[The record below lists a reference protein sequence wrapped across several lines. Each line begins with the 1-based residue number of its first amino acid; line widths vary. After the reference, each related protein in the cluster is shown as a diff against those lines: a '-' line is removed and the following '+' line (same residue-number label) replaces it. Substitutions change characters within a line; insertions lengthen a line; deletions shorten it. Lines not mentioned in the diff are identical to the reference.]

1 MMKTGIFGGTFN
13 PPHKGHTRLAE
24 KAAEFLGLDRMLII
38 PSCIPPHKIPGK
50 LAGGD
55 DRMEMC
61 RLAFEGDFY
70 EISSMELDR
79 GDKSYTVETLRELKK
94 LYPDDEFYFIIG
106 SDMLSTFNQWYCWEE
121 ILTLAH
127 ICAASREKSFVPDL
141 SAYTQEQKE
150 RFVILDIEPFEVSST
165 QLRRIIAGEGE
176 TDLLDEKVRRYIE
189 ENDLYDDGLSEY
201 RKILYPKLDGFRI
214 NHSECV
220 SECAATLAERYGADV
235 EIFVIKNL
243 VDVKESVDAFA
254 SKIKNSQI
262 IFVPGGFSGGD
273 EPDGSGKFITA
284 FFRNKAIKENVSDLL
299 DVRKGLVGGI
309 CNGFQALIKLGLV
322 PYGKITDEMSED
334 MPTLTFNTIARHQ
347 SMLVKTRIASN
358 KSPWLMQTEVGDVY
372 TVPIS
377 HGEGRFIIK
386 PDLLEKLIANGQIAT
401 QYVDGSGKPTYDI
414 KFNPNNSYY
423 AIEGITSPDGR
434 VFGKMGH
441 SERTGNGLYKN
452 VYGEYDIKMFDSA
465 VKYFK

>member
-235 EIFVIKNL
+235 EKARLAGLLHDVMKN
-243 VDVKESVDAFA
+243 A
-254 SKIKNSQI
+254 SAHEHFTVLEKS
-262 IFVPGGFSGGD
+262 GEGFSGLELKNHKVWHQITGAAFLKAEGITED
-273 EPDGSGKFITA
+273 EEILGA
-284 FFRNKAIKENVSDLL
+284 
-299 DVRKGLVGGI
+299 VRWHTTGR
-309 CNGFQALIKLGLV
+309 A
-322 PYGKITDEMSED
+322 D
-334 MPTLTFNTIARHQ
+334 MT
-347 SMLVKTRIASN
+347 
-358 KSPWLMQTEVGDVY
+358 
-372 TVPIS
+372 
-377 HGEGRFIIK
+377 
-386 PDLLEKLIANGQIAT
+386 LLEKVVYIADFISADRSYPDVGEVRKLAQKSLEEAILYTARYTIKKLVSTDLPVHPAT
-401 QYVDGSGKPTYDI
+401 VDCYNDMILHLKG
-414 KFNPNNSYY
+414 
-423 AIEGITSPDGR
+423 
-434 VFGKMGH
+434 
-441 SERTGNGLYKN
+441 
-452 VYGEYDIKMFDSA
+452 
-465 VKYFK
+465 

>member
-50 LAGGD
+50 LASGN

-106 SDMLSTFNQWYCWEE
+106 SDMLATFTQWYCWEE

-127 ICAASREKSFVPDL
+127 ICAASREKGFEPDL
-141 SAYTQEQKE
+141 SVYTPEQRE
-150 RFVILDIEPFEVSST
+150 RFVLLDVEPFEVSST
-165 QLRRIIAGEGE
+165 QLRRIVAGEGE

-201 RKILYPKLDGFRI
+201 RKILYPKLDGYRI

-220 SECAATLAERYGADV
+220 SECAAALAERYGADTEKARLAGLLHDV
-235 EIFVIKNL
+235 MKNASADEHSAVL
-243 VDVKESVDAFA
+243 EKSGEYFSKLELTNPKVWHQITGAAFLK
-254 SKIKNSQI
+254 SE
-262 IFVPGGFSGGD
+262 G
-273 EPDGSGKFITA
+273 
-284 FFRNKAIKENVSDLL
+284 
-299 DVRKGLVGGI
+299 
-309 CNGFQALIKLGLV
+309 
-322 PYGKITDEMSED
+322 ITDDEEILGAVRWHTTGRAD
-334 MPTLTFNTIARHQ
+334 MT
-347 SMLVKTRIASN
+347 
-358 KSPWLMQTEVGDVY
+358 
-372 TVPIS
+372 
-377 HGEGRFIIK
+377 
-386 PDLLEKLIANGQIAT
+386 LLEKVVYIADFISADRSYPDVGVVRKLAQTSLEEAILYTARYTVKKLVSADLPVHPAT
-401 QYVDGSGKPTYDI
+401 VDCYNDMILHLKG
-414 KFNPNNSYY
+414 
-423 AIEGITSPDGR
+423 
-434 VFGKMGH
+434 
-441 SERTGNGLYKN
+441 
-452 VYGEYDIKMFDSA
+452 
-465 VKYFK
+465 

>member
-50 LAGGD
+50 LASGN

-127 ICAASREKSFVPDL
+127 ICAASREKGFVPDL

-176 TDLLDEKVRRYIE
+176 TDLLDEKVCRYIE
-189 ENDLYDDGLSEY
+189 DNDLYDDGLSEY
-201 RKILYPKLDGFRI
+201 RKILYPKLDGYRI

-220 SECAATLAERYGADV
+220 SECAATLAQRYGADTEKARLAGLLHDV
-235 EIFVIKNL
+235 MKNASADEHFAVL
-243 VDVKESVDAFA
+243 EKSGECFSKLELTNPKVWHQITGAAFLK
-254 SKIKNSQI
+254 SE
-262 IFVPGGFSGGD
+262 G
-273 EPDGSGKFITA
+273 
-284 FFRNKAIKENVSDLL
+284 
-299 DVRKGLVGGI
+299 
-309 CNGFQALIKLGLV
+309 
-322 PYGKITDEMSED
+322 ITDDEEILGAVRWHTTGRAD
-334 MPTLTFNTIARHQ
+334 MT
-347 SMLVKTRIASN
+347 
-358 KSPWLMQTEVGDVY
+358 
-372 TVPIS
+372 
-377 HGEGRFIIK
+377 
-386 PDLLEKLIANGQIAT
+386 LLEKVVYIADFISVDRSYPDVGVVRKLAQTSLEEAILYTARYTIKKLVSADLPVHPAT
-401 QYVDGSGKPTYDI
+401 VDCYNDMILHLKG
-414 KFNPNNSYY
+414 
-423 AIEGITSPDGR
+423 
-434 VFGKMGH
+434 
-441 SERTGNGLYKN
+441 
-452 VYGEYDIKMFDSA
+452 
-465 VKYFK
+465 